1 MGQHCNDFVSFKV
14 IHERLLLEKQW
25 QQESHDRFR
34 RALEVEDLGSVPEAA
49 GKNQLIN
56 GSLFADAGC
65 ILLYFKG
72 FEILVNRT
80 THNIFSNATEDLTFD
95 VQKDCTAANTSDRY
109 DAL

>member
-1 MGQHCNDFVSFKV
+1 MCQHCNDFVSFKV
-14 IHERLLLEKQW
+14 IHERLLLEEQW
-25 QQESHDRFR
+25 QQESRDRFR

-49 GKNQLIN
+49 RKNHLIN

-72 FEILVNRT
+72 FEIMANQT
-80 THNIFSNATEDLTFD
+80 TLNVFSNATEDLTFD
-95 VQKDCTAANTSDRY
+95 VQKDCTAVNTSDRY

>member
-49 GKNQLIN
+49 GKNKLIN

-72 FEILVNRT
+72 FGIMVNHT
-80 THNIFSNATEDLTFD
+80 TYNVFSNATEDLTFD